1 MAVKPVCDFCD
12 KPLERE
18 CDGDRYVI
26 YYTKRLNTHKMFKHL
41 CKNCA
46 DKLDMVIELTE
57 DTTRERC
64 QDFGHWTKINKAR
77 REQLGTKG

>member
-12 KPLERE
+12 KPLEY
-18 CDGDRYVI
+18 DGDRYVI
-26 YYTKRLNTHKMFKHL
+26 YNTKRLNTRKIFRYL

-46 DKLDMVIELTE
+46 DKLDMVIELAE
-57 DTTRERC
+57 DSTRKRC